1 MNFRFGFTAQKSII
15 YHIFVKNN
23 DRGREGGASEI
34 ASGLTV
40 FLARSNFPAARGATI
55 FIAPLYVLFSF
66 LQNNY
71 FIYIIFHILS
81 TYS

>member
-1 MNFRFGFTAQKSII
+1 MADASPRKEGFAVAFGEWP
-15 YHIFVKNN
+15 
-23 DRGREGGASEI
+23 RSEVP
-34 ASGLTV
+34 SGLTV

-66 LQNNY
+66 LENNY